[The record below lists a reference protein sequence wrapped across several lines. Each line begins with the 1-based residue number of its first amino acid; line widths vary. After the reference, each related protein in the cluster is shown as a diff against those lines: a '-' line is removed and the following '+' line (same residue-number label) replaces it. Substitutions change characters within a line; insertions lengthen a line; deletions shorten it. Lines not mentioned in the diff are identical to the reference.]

1 MVSDLVEVGD
11 HILAWATDNALRERG
26 SSGGAVT
33 ALLRMGLESGEFD
46 YALGVRR
53 LADHSGEI
61 VVTQD
66 PDEIVSLAGAVHTA
80 PINFYKVVQELDGR
94 VILPAKP
101 CDSRALHL
109 NAMRGQID
117 RDKLLL
123 IGLNCGGTIDP
134 ADCGEMFQKFYGVNP
149 EDVVCEEIL
158 AGKLILET
166 KTHEKKSVKI
176 DDLEEEGYG
185 RRESC
190 RLCLFNIPTGTDLAC
205 GNWGVPQDL
214 IGKATYIEIQTER
227 GKNLIEQALKAGV
240 IEIQPVEEEWK
251 ERRAKTDRFMV
262 RLAKKWLD
270 KELEKYKKLESLE
283 RLNVILDEFRKCD
296 GCGKCRE
303 VCPACICEEAKC
315 IEFSGIDGE
324 GGGDILLFNL
334 IRILH
339 MIDLCIGCGQCDLVC
354 PYGIPVSRIIRLVAL
369 KKQELEQFIPGISM
383 VKQPLL
389 RTK

>member
-1 MVSDLVEVGD
+1 MVEVGD
-11 HILAWATDNALRERG
+11 HILAWATNKEIRERG

-33 ALLRMGLESGEFD
+33 ALLRLGLESGEFD
-46 YALGVRR
+46 YALGIRR
-53 LADHSGEI
+53 LPDHSGEL
-61 VVTQD
+61 VVTKD
-66 PDEIVSLAGAVHTA
+66 PDVIVSLAGAVHTA
-80 PINFYKVVQELDGR
+80 PINFYKAVKKLDGR

-134 ADCGEMFQKFYGVNP
+134 ADCPDMFQKYYGVKP

-158 AGKLILET
+158 GGKLILET
-166 KTHEKKSVKI
+166 KTHETKSVKI

-185 RRESC
+185 RRENC

-205 GNWGVPQDL
+205 GNWGIPKEQ
-214 IGKATYIEIQTER
+214 IGTATYIEIQTER
-227 GKNLIEQALKAGV
+227 GKKLIEKAIEDGV
-240 IEIQPVEEEWK
+240 IEIQPVEDKWK
-251 ERRAKTDRFMV
+251 ERRTKTDRFMG

-270 KELEKYKKLESLE
+270 KELEKYETLEGLE
-283 RLNVILDEFRKCD
+283 RLNAILDEFRKCD
-296 GCGKCRE
+296 GCGKCRD

-315 IEFSGIDGE
+315 IEFSGIDGK
-324 GGGDILLFNL
+324 GGGNILLFNL

-339 MIDLCIGCGQCDLVC
+339 MIDLCIACGQCDLAC
-354 PYGIPVSRIIRLVAL
+354 PYGIPVSRIIRLAAL
-369 KKQELEQFIPGISM
+369 KKQELEQFIPGVSM
-383 VKQPLL
+383 EKQPLL